1 MNAENYV
8 IAAYVIG
15 LGLMWGYAVYLWNA
29 TRRRAGGGQS

>member
-15 LGLMWGYAVYLWNA
+15 LALMWGYAVYLWNA
-29 TRRRAGGGQS
+29 ARRTGGGQS